1 MVLIE
6 GLLGVSAGM
15 CYVCYYYVVPKI
27 GDILLRKRAKESYIV
42 PPKKITCYYNYKTLL
57 THLTATS
64 TGALEDVMIEGYVGK
79 AVSDFENP
87 KEFGPAGIVEL
98 KASSDEYKSIM
109 KNIAAMRPLPKD
121 PGYYVVSPPFRLW
134 DADLK
139 NSIIIKDIDKSHGFI
154 SLFNFHVESQTMG
167 TNTCAIRFD
176 KTIAAIGDAKLEGN
190 EISFHPKKVG
200 DSVELLI
207 KQESMFKLRKAVIV
221 IGVVSLIIVAGF
233 SYWLYRK
240 KQARKKK
247 QNLAQHPG

>member
-27 GDILLRKRAKESYIV
+27 GDMLLGKRAKENYIV

-57 THLTATS
+57 NHLTATS
-64 TGALEDVMIEGYVGK
+64 TGVLEDVMIEGCVGK

-109 KNIAAMRPLPKD
+109 KNIAAMKPLPKD

-139 NSIIIKDIDKSHGFI
+139 NYIIIKDIDKSHGFI
-154 SLFNFHVESQTMG
+154 SLFKYYFGS
-167 TNTCAIRFD
+167 TCLIGSD

-200 DSVELLI
+200 HSVELLI
-207 KQESMFKLRKAVIV
+207 EQESMFKLRKAVIV

-233 SYWLYRK
+233 SYWLYRRM
-240 KQARKKK
+240 QAREQQ
-247 QNLAQHPG
+247 QNLAQQHPG